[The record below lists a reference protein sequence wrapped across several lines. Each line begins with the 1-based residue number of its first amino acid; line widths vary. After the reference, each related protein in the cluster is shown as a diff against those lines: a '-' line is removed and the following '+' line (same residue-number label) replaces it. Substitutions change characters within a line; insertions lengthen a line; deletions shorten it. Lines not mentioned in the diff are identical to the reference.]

1 MESVGVDSIGN
12 ESIYGLKPQPIDR
25 AAQEDSKTPLA
36 RLDTVITSQDI
47 DDFVNL
53 EDIVQCVCR
62 MK

>member
-1 MESVGVDSIGN
+1 
-12 ESIYGLKPQPIDR
+12 LKPQPIDR

-36 RLDTVITSQDI
+36 RLDTIITSQDI
-47 DDFVNL
+47 DDFVDL